1 MLRIREIKGLQR
13 SSYHLAF
20 SYHFDGR
27 LNSVERKTPPIEM
40 VGFGSER
47 VVSVRASAA
56 DEGTTDFW
64 FLASDRSQLAEDAQA
79 QL

>member
-1 MLRIREIKGLQR
+1 MRDGAITFSDLVDRLTVLR
-13 SSYHLAF
+13 
-20 SYHFDGR
+20 
-27 LNSVERKTPPIEM
+27 V
-40 VGFGSER
+40 
-47 VVSVRASAA
+47 ASAA